1 MKFIV
6 STIEEIDG
14 KPLFKEV
21 YRITVKCKNIHGQEF
36 TKEVWCIDINS
47 LEEFYVLVKEYGNLA
62 LFCEDFFIVKK
73 FSNQFIRRSMW
84 CIT

>member
-14 KPLFKEV
+14 KPLFKEA
-21 YRITVKCKNIHGQEF
+21 YRSTVECKNIHGQEF
-36 TKEVWCIDINS
+36 TEEEWCIDINS

-62 LFCEDFFIVKK
+62 LFCEDFYREEILKINLFDEV
-73 FSNQFIRRSMW
+73 
-84 CIT
+84 CGA